1 MYDSPFHGNHSHS
14 TPASPNTYNST
25 QPADNRTAYDKELAS
40 LFRATAANVTQLY
53 KEASEIG
60 HNAYKAGYEQCFN
73 DIWDFLAVA
82 QQQHP
87 QQQPA
92 ELLLAGGIEGQQI
105 ALQRLIE
112 FARLKRLAPPRTSH
126 FGSVGIAVNGNGGD
140 GLLSGQA
147 QRQQDQ
153 QLAAQTEGGAVSI
166 HDTVSIEPE
175 LAGQAELRELESSQK
190 HNIVLPALR
199 RAATGTSNA
208 AVALCAASSPAPSI
222 PQGSDGLRMLR
233 GKRSFETFDI
243 MDIEPPRRRQ
253 RKEDIEMA

>member
-153 QLAAQTEGGAVSI
+153 QLA
-166 HDTVSIEPE
+166 
-175 LAGQAELRELESSQK
+175 
-190 HNIVLPALR
+190 
-199 RAATGTSNA
+199 
-208 AVALCAASSPAPSI
+208 
-222 PQGSDGLRMLR
+222 GSDGLRMLR